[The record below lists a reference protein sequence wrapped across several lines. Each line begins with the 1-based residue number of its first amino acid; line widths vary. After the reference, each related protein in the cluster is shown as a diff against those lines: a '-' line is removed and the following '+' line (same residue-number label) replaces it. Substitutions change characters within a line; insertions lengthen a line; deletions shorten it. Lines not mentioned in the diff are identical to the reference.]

1 MKYSYRLAAV
11 LLSTVAVSIACGADD
26 DQKGEPDGGASGSAG
41 RGGASGNAAPNGG
54 ADEGGA
60 GGNDGGAAPGEGG
73 LGGAAPSGSAG
84 EGIAGVGG
92 QGGEATQPEHWLAFK
107 LWMED
112 ENTHPLFVTGVP
124 PQLDPVQ
131 IAPNVDFWQWTPD
144 GTRLVYATPAAYG
157 GPPNAAFSIALS
169 ATGALGAP
177 EPLHEPLEE
186 GAYAWRVSISP
197 NSKTLALQLYEDETS
212 TWYLRPLDGGVGDWA
227 PVAEPVSGPEAPLV
241 WSPDGSRAAIIQRDD
256 SISPSLSI
264 VDAATGESTQGSFG
278 TLRPFQ
284 WSADGSRF
292 FVEALGP
299 GAGQRVLYAI
309 ETDAASDAVELSDPA
324 VHSGFDPSKFAVSSD
339 GDTVAFMA
347 RVGGAASVFIKQV
360 GGAQPAVPLVG
371 ENPSAVVWSESS
383 AHFLYIATHLY
394 AVPRQGGDAIRLNPE
409 GTTAFCNTPPCL
421 RPAGDAL
428 LLMTSDANQDLT
440 GNQLYDI
447 DLSTPSPSA
456 RLLTTFTGG
465 TTIDFLAVGPDPSQV
480 LLLATDAA
488 GKQSIYLVDR
498 SAGQPSATPLFNPA
512 PGTYHS
518 PAPMGWSPD
527 SRLFH
532 LVAAPK
538 GAGYLDLL
546 TATLENGT
554 ATLSAPLT
562 LQGRKVTSVG
572 AEWQPRPL
580 P

>member
-1 MKYSYRLAAV
+1 MKYSHRLAAT
-11 LLSTVAVSIACGADD
+11 LLSSVAVSIACGADD
-26 DQKGEPDGGASGSAG
+26 DQKGEPHGGASGSAG
-41 RGGASGNAAPNGG
+41 RGGASGNAASHGG

-60 GGNDGGAAPGEGG
+60 GGNGGAAPAEGG
-73 LGGAAPSGSAG
+73 LGGGAPAGSAG
-84 EGIAGVGG
+84 EGLAGVGG
-92 QGGEATQPEHWLAFK
+92 QAGAAAQSEHWLAFQ

-112 ENTHPLFVTGVP
+112 QDTHPLFVTAVP
-124 PQLDPVQ
+124 PQANPVQ
-131 IAPNVDFWQWTPD
+131 ITPNVDFWQWTPD

-197 NSKTLALQLYEDETS
+197 NSETLALQLYEDETS
-212 TWYLRPLDGGVGDWA
+212 TWYLRPLDGGVDDWA

-241 WSPDGSRAAIIQRDD
+241 WSPDGSRAAIIQREDAT
-256 SISPSLSI
+256 SASLSI
-264 VDAATGESTQGSFG
+264 VDAATGEGTQGSFG

-292 FVEALGP
+292 FVETLGP

-309 ETDAASDAVELSDPA
+309 DADAASDAVELSDPA

-347 RVGGAASVFIKQV
+347 RVGGSASVFIKQV
-360 GGAQPAVPLVG
+360 GGAQPARQLVG
-371 ENPSAVVWSESS
+371 ENPSAVVWSEGS
-383 AHFLYIATHLY
+383 ARFLYIATHLY

-409 GTTAFCNTPPCL
+409 GTTALCNAPPCL
-421 RPAGDAL
+421 RSADDAL
-428 LLMTSDANQDLT
+428 LLMTSDANQDLI

-465 TTIDFLAVGPDPSQV
+465 TTIDFLAVAPDPSQV

-488 GKQSIYLVDR
+488 GQQSIYLVDR
-498 SAGQPSATPLFNPA
+498 RAAPPSATPPFNPP
-512 PGTYHS
+512 PGTY
-518 PAPMGWSPD
+518 PTAAPMGWSPD

-538 GAGYLDLL
+538 GAGYIDLL
-546 TATLENGT
+546 TATLESRT
-554 ATLSAPLT
+554 ATLSAPVT
-562 LQGRKVTSVG
+562 PQGRKLASVA
-572 AEWQPRPL
+572 AEWRPRPL
-580 P
+580 L